1 MNFEMWGDSKNS
13 VKINLFENQE
23 KEREDTKLGGNF
35 SGNQNSKN
43 RPIIMG
49 ADYKCLTTPV
59 GK

>member
-1 MNFEMWGDSKNS
+1 MNFMKNS
-13 VKINLFENQE
+13 VKINLFKNPE
-23 KEREDTKLGGNF
+23 KERERRREDTKLGGNF